1 MRFLLED
8 YGESEELNT
17 FVYQARARF
26 NPYYEVILKV
36 GKDTS
41 YRYFAYEQA
50 ARTYY
55 DGLLKEMKSN
65 KEYYDG
71 ARVTFNE
78 IKVNLE
84 AEELEDELVF
94 NDPEEGE
101 EDFSFIDEELG
112 IKKNK

>member
-8 YGESEELNT
+8 YDESEELNT

-50 ARTYY
+50 ARAYY

-84 AEELEDELVF
+84 AEELEDEFVY

-112 IKKNK
+112 IKKSK